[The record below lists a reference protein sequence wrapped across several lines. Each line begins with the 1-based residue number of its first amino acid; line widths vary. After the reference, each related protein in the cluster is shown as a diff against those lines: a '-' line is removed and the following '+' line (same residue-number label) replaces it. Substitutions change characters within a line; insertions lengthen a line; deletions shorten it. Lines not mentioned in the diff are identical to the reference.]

1 MKEKN
6 MRELKIEAMQD
17 VADTLSQQRRPCD
30 MDDVL
35 NYKIWSDGR
44 QDYIRLGDYYLPHLL
59 RTVIKLV
66 EGRYDKSASSEEELK
81 SKISTQKTL
90 MEEKDEA
97 IYALDKTIKALR
109 SQVATYEATIA
120 ALRNQEHYWRKAYD
134 DKFNIQGHRYVFCNI
149 PNNDEGREIVK
160 SIKKYLNTESYT
172 VRVKGQY
179 LDDTTKQTEGWRKY
193 SFGQPI
199 SKSKCLRVYIDN
211 NKKVSEDG

>member
-1 MKEKN
+1 

-120 ALRNQEHYWRKAYD
+120 ALRNQERYWKKAYD
-134 DKFNIQGHRYVFCNI
+134 DKFNIQGHRYIFCDI
-149 PNNDEGREIVK
+149 PNN
-160 SIKKYLNTESYT
+160 SIGQRLVELMRYYLNKKSYKL
-172 VRVKGQY
+172 RVKGQY

-199 SKSKCLRVYIDN
+199 AKSKCLRVYIDT
-211 NKKVSEDG
+211 KVSEDG

>member
-1 MKEKN
+1 
-6 MRELKIEAMQD
+6 
-17 VADTLSQQRRPCD
+17 
-30 MDDVL
+30 
-35 NYKIWSDGR
+35 
-44 QDYIRLGDYYLPHLL
+44 
-59 RTVIKLV
+59 
-66 EGRYDKSASSEEELK
+66 
-81 SKISTQKTL
+81 

-120 ALRNQEHYWRKAYD
+120 ALRNQESYWKKAYD
-134 DKFNIQGHRYVFCNI
+134 DKFSIQGHRYVFCNI